1 MLDGQLSEVR
11 PLARS
16 VVGVPGR
23 HMPGCWRA
31 STMVSSLVDRI
42 TQYGHTLSM
51 AITSV
56 RSTYSLDV
64 ETMRRIDN
72 LARRWDVSKSEVLRR
87 AVKMADDQTAGAE
100 RVELLRELQRRASLT
115 AEQVEAWVADVR
127 AERDAWRVAGEE
139 G

>member
-1 MLDGQLSEVR
+1 
-11 PLARS
+11 
-16 VVGVPGR
+16 
-23 HMPGCWRA
+23 
-31 STMVSSLVDRI
+31 MVSSLVDRI